1 MTRFHIW
8 CLLACFLSSCA
19 PRRTEI
25 LLNTRETPP
34 EALMSA
40 VEEQRS
46 KIVSLTGSGV
56 LSFDSPELS
65 GTASFESTMKKPD
78 SLLVTLEGPFGID
91 VGTFFL
97 SRDKYLLYNS
107 LQNTVTTGTPGG
119 VYIRSVI
126 PFDLT
131 YEQIL
136 DAFAGVFNLPVSEKD
151 LRNYVIEE
159 DQFFLVYACGSDTC
173 KYWVDPRYL
182 LVSRCQIINRNNEVV
197 MEGKASSFTEQN
209 GIVAARRMS
218 LRFPRDERELS
229 VAYSSLQ
236 LNPTETNFRFTVPSG
251 ARKILKP

>member
-1 MTRFHIW
+1 MTRFHILGV
-8 CLLACFLSSCA
+8 LLFFSSCA
-19 PRRTEI
+19 PRRSEI

-34 EALMSA
+34 EALVSA
-40 VEEQRS
+40 VEERRS

-97 SRDKYLLYNS
+97 CRQKYVLYNS
-107 LQNTVTTGTPGG
+107 LENTVTTGTPGG
-119 VYIRSVI
+119 SYIRSII

-131 YEQIL
+131 YDQIL
-136 DAFAGVFNLPVSEKD
+136 DAFAGVFTLPVSG
-151 LRNYVIEE
+151 RNLQSYMIDG
-159 DQFFLVYACGSDTC
+159 DQFYLSYTCGSDTC

-182 LVSRCQIINRNNEVV
+182 LVSRCRIVNLNSETV
-197 MEGKASSFTEQN
+197 MEGKASSFTEQD

-218 LRFPRDERELS
+218 IRFPRDERELS
-229 VAYSSLQ
+229 VSYSSLD
-236 LNPTETNFRFTVPSG
+236 LNPKKTNFRYTVPAS

>member
-1 MTRFHIW
+1 MTRVHILSV
-8 CLLACFLSSCA
+8 LLFLSSCA
-19 PRRTEI
+19 PRRSEI

-34 EALMSA
+34 EALVNA
-40 VEEQRS
+40 VEDRRS

-97 SRDKYLLYNS
+97 CRQKYVLYNS
-107 LQNTVTTGTPGG
+107 LENTVTTGTPGG
-119 VYIRSVI
+119 SYIRSII

-131 YEQIL
+131 YDQIL
-136 DAFAGVFNLPVSEKD
+136 DAFAGVFTLPVSEKNLQSYMID
-151 LRNYVIEE
+151 E
-159 DQFFLVYACGSDTC
+159 DQFYLSYTCGSDTC

-182 LVSRCQIINRNNEVV
+182 MVSRCRIVNRKGEIV
-197 MEGKASSFTEQN
+197 MEGKASSFTEQD

-218 LRFPRDERELS
+218 IRFPKDERELS
-229 VAYSSLQ
+229 VAYSSLN
-236 LNPTETNFRFTVPSG
+236 LNPKETNFRYTVPAS

>member
-1 MTRFHIW
+1 MTRFQIL
-8 CLLACFLSSCA
+8 CLLAFLSSCA
-19 PRRTEI
+19 PRRSEI

-34 EALMSA
+34 AALMSA
-40 VEEQRS
+40 VEERRS

-65 GTASFESTMKKPD
+65 GSASFESTMKKPD

-97 SRDKYLLYNS
+97 CRDTYIMYNS
-107 LQNTVTTGTPGG
+107 MENTVTTGTPGG
-119 VYIRSVI
+119 SYIRSMI

-136 DAFAGVFNLPVSEKD
+136 DAFAGVFNLPVAEKD
-151 LRNYVIEE
+151 LQSYLIDE
-159 DQFFLVYACGSDTC
+159 DQFYLSYVCGSDTC

-182 LVSRCQIINRNNEVV
+182 LVSRYEKINRNNEVV
-197 MEGKASSFTEQN
+197 LEAKASAFTDQN
-209 GIVAARRMS
+209 GVVAARRMS
-218 LRFPRDERELS
+218 FRFPKDERELS
-229 VAYSSLQ
+229 VAYSSLE
-236 LNPTETNFRFTVPSG
+236 LNPKETNFRFTVPSG